1 MKRILTGLVAGL
13 VGLAFGTA
21 TFGQIGPATPPP
33 LPQGP
38 SESMERA
45 EKDQMKKRSEKP
57 EKKKRAPKR
66 AEKDKDRAEEKK

>member
-1 MKRILTGLVAGL
+1 MKRMLTGLLAGL

-21 TFGQIGPATPPP
+21 IFGQIGPATPPP

-45 EKDQMKKRSEKP
+45 EKDQMRERPAKP
-57 EKKKRAPKR
+57 EKKKRAAKR
-66 AEKDKDRAEEKK
+66 AEKAKAGAEEKK